1 MARSSLAEACFFLMQ
16 NNFLEISEIIFLT
29 LKVSGTALLISVV
42 FGISLGFFVA
52 LRTFPGKK
60 ILVTAINTGMGL
72 PPVVV
77 GLLVMI
83 FLWRSGPLGFFEW
96 IYTPIAMVI
105 AQTILATPIIAGLTL
120 ATIQSVPQKMI
131 WQARALGA
139 RGWDLVWLLV
149 RETKLSLLA
158 AVMAGFG
165 GIISEVGAVMM
176 VGGNIKGETRV
187 MTTAIVLEA
196 QKGNINF
203 AIILGVFLLALS
215 FSVNLGLTLIQQKV
229 RKS

>member
-1 MARSSLAEACFFLMQ
+1 MQ
-16 NNFLEISEIIFLT
+16 NNFLEISEIIFL
-29 LKVSGTALLISVV
+29 
-42 FGISLGFFVA
+42 
-52 LRTFPGKK
+52 R
-60 ILVTAINTGMGL
+60 
-72 PPVVV
+72 
-77 GLLVMI
+77 
-83 FLWRSGPLGFFEW
+83 RSGPLGFFEW

-176 VGGNIKGETRV
+176 VGGNIKV
-187 MTTAIVLEA
+187 
-196 QKGNINF
+196 